1 MRVMTE
7 STILIVEDDP
17 IVRLV
22 TEKQIAMLG
31 DFKTEAVSTAE
42 AAIARFPDNICLIF
56 MDIGL
61 PGMDGLYATL
71 QIRELEK
78 QNGHKRVPIIA
89 LTGHGDRNKCI
100 AAGMDDY
107 LQKPT
112 LLADI
117 KRMLQKHLVVS

>member
-1 MRVMTE
+1 MIK

-22 TEKQIAMLG
+22 TEKQIAMVG

-61 PGMDGLYATL
+61 PGMDGLHATIL
-71 QIRELEK
+71 MRELEK
-78 QNGHKRVPIIA
+78 KNGGEHVPIIA
-89 LTGHGDRNKCI
+89 LTGHGDKTKCI

-117 KRMLQKHLVVS
+117 QRVLQKHLVVS

>member
-1 MRVMTE
+1 MTE

-31 DFKTEAVSTAE
+31 DFKTVSVGTGE
-42 AAIARFPDNICLIF
+42 AAVDHFSGNICLIF

-61 PGMDGLYATL
+61 PGMDGLHATIL
-71 QIRELEK
+71 IRELEK
-78 QNGHKRVPIIA
+78 KNGRNPVPIIA
-89 LTGHGDRNKCI
+89 LTGHGDRNRCI

-117 KRMLQKHLVVS
+117 QRMLQKHLMGS